1 MKFTYQQI
9 GHWQFVVQ
17 FPMNTLKWEQQ
28 SCRESESET
37 WKGLLA
43 SALEVRSDVVREVEL
58 WTSNKARIKKETL
71 IIWSEEKLRWL
82 AELRDW
88 YGTES
93 EWKISV
99 SRYAKPRCC
108 DALHGGGT
116 EWCKSRLH
124 VKMQK
129 KNEPRRKKK
138 HKIENVNWSRW
149 LSRSAC

>member
-17 FPMNTLKWEQQ
+17 FPMNTLKREQQ

-71 IIWSEEKLRWL
+71 II
-82 AELRDW
+82 
-88 YGTES
+88 
-93 EWKISV
+93 
-99 SRYAKPRCC
+99 
-108 DALHGGGT
+108 
-116 EWCKSRLH
+116 
-124 VKMQK
+124 
-129 KNEPRRKKK
+129 
-138 HKIENVNWSRW
+138 
-149 LSRSAC
+149 